1 MILLL
6 VVLCWWLSVCHDVGD
21 GGGMMMA
28 AVGMMYG
35 SCDNGDG
42 SSL

>member
-1 MILLL
+1 MMMVKITDDKL
-6 VVLCWWLSVCHDVGD
+6 VVVM
-21 GGGMMMA
+21 MMMA

-42 SSL
+42 SSLWW